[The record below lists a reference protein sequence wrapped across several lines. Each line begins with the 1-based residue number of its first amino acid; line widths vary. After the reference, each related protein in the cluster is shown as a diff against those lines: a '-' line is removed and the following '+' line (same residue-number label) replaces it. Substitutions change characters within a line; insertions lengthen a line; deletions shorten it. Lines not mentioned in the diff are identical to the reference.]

1 MTKLMEWYGQTVGD
15 ASVNAVAMKAG
26 VVQTTLS
33 RQIKAG
39 ALSPEVVAAVA
50 RAYGADVLD
59 ALVVAGVITEEDI
72 RTHGARQALA
82 NALDV
87 EIAREVARRLGAHPM
102 LDAPLT

>member
-1 MTKLMEWYGQTVGD
+1 MTTIMEWYGATVGD

-33 RQIKAG
+33 RQLKSG

-59 ALVVAGVITEEDI
+59 ALVLAGVITREDI
-72 RTHGARQALA
+72 RAHGVRQALEA
-82 NALDV
+82 AMDV
-87 EIAREVARRLGAHPM
+87 EIAREVSRRLGDHPL
-102 LDAPLT
+102 LDSPLN